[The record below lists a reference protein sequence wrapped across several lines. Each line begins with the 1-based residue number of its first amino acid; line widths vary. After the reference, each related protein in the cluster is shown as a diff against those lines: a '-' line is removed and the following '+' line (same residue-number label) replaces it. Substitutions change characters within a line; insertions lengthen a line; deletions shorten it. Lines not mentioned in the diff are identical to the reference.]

1 MERYCVVLQDDNG
14 QRAGRMPLIDVL
26 PQMLERLGISV
37 DALRSLLTQP
47 APADVADV
55 PQPDWD
61 TAPKWAQW
69 WAVDECGAAWWYAQ
83 KPVCRGVSWRSN
95 FGDYKEDVGDK
106 THPAW
111 RDSLAYRPQALT
123 QPPSDVAA
131 LIADRDAWRDIA
143 RGMSPASPDVAALDA
158 AKQRAELQLAD
169 ARQEIEALQAANADM
184 YRTMTEACTAAADA
198 GEEVCR
204 VRAELVDA
212 RRLQSEYRSEWIAA
226 STRANVALNERD
238 TALNE
243 RDAARQDY
251 KLTDTALAAAN
262 WQRDLLSRQMADM
275 EQERAELTADRDEWR
290 ETAQSSAHKVA
301 VAREALGAE

>member
-37 DALRSLLTQP
+37 DGLRSLLTQP
-47 APADVADV
+47 APA
-55 PQPDWD
+55 
-61 TAPKWAQW
+61 
-69 WAVDECGAAWWYAQ
+69 
-83 KPVCRGVSWRSN
+83 
-95 FGDYKEDVGDK
+95 
-106 THPAW
+106 
-111 RDSLAYRPQALT
+111 
-123 QPPSDVAA
+123 SDVAA
-131 LIADRDAWRDIA
+131 LTTDRDTWRTACELAAGDVTRIIADRDAWRDIA

-169 ARQEIEALQAANADM
+169 ARQEIEQLRAANAEM
-184 YRTMTEACTAAADA
+184 YRTMTEASTAAADA

-301 VAREALGAE
+301 VAREALDADGAAEATR

>member
-1 MERYCVVLQDDNG
+1 MERYRVVLQDDNG
-14 QRAGRMPLIDVL
+14 QRAGRMLLIDVL

-37 DALRSLLTQP
+37 DDLRALLTQP
-47 APADVADV
+47 APA
-55 PQPDWD
+55 P
-61 TAPKWAQW
+61 
-69 WAVDECGAAWWYAQ
+69 
-83 KPVCRGVSWRSN
+83 
-95 FGDYKEDVGDK
+95 
-106 THPAW
+106 
-111 RDSLAYRPQALT
+111 
-123 QPPSDVAA
+123 DVAA
-131 LIADRDAWRDIA
+131 LTADRDAWRDIA
-143 RGMSPASPDVAALDA
+143 RGMSPVSPDVAALDA

-169 ARQEIEALQAANADM
+169 ARQEIEQLRAANADM

-290 ETAQSSAHKVA
+290 DSAHASARKVA